1 MSKKLRTNTVDF
13 GIDLGTTTSI
23 IARVDG
29 NDAPII
35 PNFTSNTNFTPS
47 AVAIDKRGTM
57 LVGEKAK
64 RQALSDPKNAFSEF
78 KLRMG
83 IPKPY
88 VFQDSGRELLP
99 EELSAEVLKE
109 LKNSVFKQLN
119 QDIDSVV
126 ITVPADFGPT
136 KTLATNKA
144 AKLAGFEYH
153 PLIMEP
159 VAAAYAYGKNAS
171 EDEEGIWLIYDLGG
185 GTFDVSIVRLNDD
198 EFEHVS
204 HSGDE
209 YLGGKLIDWDIVD
222 NIFAKKISDDLGIF
236 DFNRK
241 NQKYI
246 RAFAKLKGAAEQAK
260 KDLSTLDYTD
270 IFVENL
276 LVHDNDVYDFDY
288 ILTRDELKDIMS
300 SYIKRTINHCN
311 KALNKAS
318 LTINDIDNIIL
329 VGGSTLSPIIRES
342 LENEF
347 NIPLKFD
354 IDPVTVVAKGAA
366 IYAGTLIKPSND
378 VVESDKIGIELNYSA
393 TGPRNEEFFVSG
405 RIFSENIN
413 DFDGFYIEA
422 INVKTE
428 TTTGKVP
435 VESDGYFDLELM
447 PENDLNEYS
456 INLYGFDGSL
466 VEIDENSPNA
476 IIYNCQAVAGTPILP
491 HTLGL
496 GLFDDSLF
504 ILAKE
509 GVELPYVS
517 REVFKTKSDVI
528 KGDDS
533 TFISMPLY
541 NGTAEVASRNTK
553 VGELNISGSDV
564 NKTLKSE
571 SDITVKIDI
580 DESRLMKFDVMVPD
594 LEQSF
599 VFKITPDVEEA
610 SVTNVKRKYQDAKQR
625 FNQIK
630 EECCNNNDE
639 VIDEYWKNI
648 KEEDIINNID
658 NFINVAEND
667 EDAAIQADKRLNDL
681 NDILDNIEKN
691 LNEFNQF
698 DEIRNLRDKSRSEI
712 QETGTPEQK
721 AQFEKIS
728 NGIDEAIKN
737 NDLFM
742 AIQLR
747 DQLINLIA
755 QMADPI
761 EMLKASLLFI
771 MLNGEYKTEH
781 LFIVEELKEKGFKAI
796 QDEDEEMM
804 FNVFQQLLELEQGL
818 GNEFDGT
825 PGIFNPGGVGRDD

>member
-1 MSKKLRTNTVDF
+1 MSNKLRTNTVDF

-23 IARVDG
+23 IAHVDG

-64 RQALSDPKNAFSEF
+64 RQSLSDPKNAFSEF

-88 VFQDSGRELLP
+88 IFEDSGRELLP

-144 AKLAGFEYH
+144 AKLAGFKYH

-171 EDEEGIWLIYDLGG
+171 EDDDGIWLIYDLGG
-185 GTFDVSIVRLNDD
+185 GTFDVSIVRLDGE

-222 NIFAKKISDDLGIF
+222 NIFAKKVIEDLGLS

-241 NQKYI
+241 DQKYI
-246 RAFAKLKGAAEQAK
+246 KAFAKLKSAAEQAK
-260 KDLSTLDYTD
+260 KDLSTLEYTD

-276 LVHDNDVYDFDY
+276 LVHDNDIYDFSY
-288 ILTRDELKDIMS
+288 ILKRDDLEEVMN

-318 LTINDIDNIIL
+318 LTIDDVDNIIL
-329 VGGSTLSPIIRES
+329 VGGSTLSPIVREN
-342 LENEF
+342 LEKEF

-366 IYAGTLIKPSND
+366 IYAGTLIKPSSE
-378 VVESDKIGIELNYSA
+378 VVESDNYGLKLNYSA
-393 TGPRNEEFFVSG
+393 TGPRDEEFFVSG
-405 RIFSENIN
+405 KVFSKNIN

-428 TTTGKVP
+428 TSTGKIP
-435 VESDGYFDLELM
+435 IESDGYFDLELM
-447 PENDLNEYS
+447 PEDDINEFS
-456 INLYGFDGSL
+456 INLYDANGGL
-466 VEIDENSPNA
+466 VEIDANSPNA
-476 IIYNCQAVAGTPILP
+476 IIYNCKAVAGTPILP

-528 KGDDS
+528 KDDDS

-564 NKTLKSE
+564 NKTLKSD
-571 SDITVKIDI
+571 SDITVKVDI

-599 VFKITPDVEEA
+599 VFKITSDLEEA
-610 SVTNVKRKYQDAKQR
+610 NVNNVKIKYQDVKQR
-625 FNQIK
+625 FNKVK
-630 EECCNNNDE
+630 EKCDDNNDE
-639 VIDEYWKNI
+639 IIDEYWKNI
-648 KEEDIINNID
+648 EEEDIINNID
-658 NFINVAEND
+658 NFLNVAEND

-691 LNEFNQF
+691 LNEFDQF
-698 DEIRNLRDKSRSEI
+698 DEIQDLRDKSRNQV
-712 QETGTPEQK
+712 QENGSPEQK
-721 AQFEKIS
+721 AEFERIS

-747 DQLINLIA
+747 NQLLDLIA
-755 QMADPI
+755 KMANPV
-761 EMLKASLLFI
+761 EMLKASLIFLI
-771 MLNGEYKTEH
+771 LEGEYKAEH
-781 LFIVEELKEKGFKAI
+781 TIIVDELKQKGFSAI
-796 QDEDEEMM
+796 QEEDEEMM
-804 FNVFQQLLELEQGL
+804 LNVFQQLFELEQSL
-818 GNEFDGT
+818 GNDFNKT
-825 PGIFNPGGVGRDD
+825 PGIFNPGGVGRD